1 MNKKIISR
9 ILTTSYKNKLEAMA
23 LKAYPKTLSIRDK
36 IMYEKSLLVIK
47 K

>member
-9 ILTTSYKNKLEAMA
+9 ILTTSYKNKLEAIT
-23 LKAYPKTLSIRDK
+23 LKTYPKTLSIKDK
-36 IMYEKSLLVIK
+36 IMYEKSLVAIK

>member
-9 ILTTSYKNKLEAMA
+9 ILTTSYKNKLEAIA
-23 LKAYPKTLSIRDK
+23 SQKYPKTISIRDK
-36 IMYEKSLLVIK
+36 LMYEKSLVVIK